1 MKVLLVIFLIV
12 ASLMAI
18 SVLTY
23 VITDMVRTYRE
34 SRGGDER

>member
-23 VITDMVRTYRE
+23 VITDMVRSYRE
-34 SRGGDER
+34 SHGVEGR

>member
-23 VITDMVRTYRE
+23 VITDMVKTYRE
-34 SRGGDER
+34 NRGGDER

>member
-23 VITDMVRTYRE
+23 VITDMVRSYRE
-34 SRGGDER
+34 SHGGNER

>member
-23 VITDMVRTYRE
+23 VITDMVRSYRE
-34 SRGGDER
+34 SHGENER